1 VSQVANK
8 DEPRIGMRME
18 WDGMPVRYCYQF
30 NVSVTF
36 APFQGETRFEY
47 SRWSMPTS
55 ITVASFH
62 VIRVRLNRGDP
73 TVKTTRK
80 VNNKPLT
87 CGVTL
92 STLHFLVA
100 IYAAA
105 LCASMMS

>member
-80 VNNKPLT
+80 VHNKP
-87 CGVTL
+87 VTSPVGL
-92 STLHFLVA
+92 L
-100 IYAAA
+100 
-105 LCASMMS
+105 